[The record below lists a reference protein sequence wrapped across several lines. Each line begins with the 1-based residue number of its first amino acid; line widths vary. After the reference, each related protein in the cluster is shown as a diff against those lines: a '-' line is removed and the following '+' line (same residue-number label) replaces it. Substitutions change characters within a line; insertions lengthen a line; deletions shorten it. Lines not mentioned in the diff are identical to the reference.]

1 MTEWQPITWIL
12 FHTFALDYDEIYKDH
27 YINFFESF
35 QTIIPCGTCR
45 NHYKENIN
53 NDNMNIINNINKD
66 KIFNWTIDLHN
77 TVNKMNKTKIWS
89 YDEAKVY
96 YSNNKINNNM
106 LKIFIFS
113 YIRTNFRKNP
123 NKTNELIRMIK
134 SVAYIYPEIEKKKK
148 LIDFSEKFELRRD
161 NFKKWLFAFI
171 IIIKS

>member
-12 FHTFALDYDEIYKDH
+12 FHTLALDYDEIYKDH

-35 QTIIPCGTCR
+35 QTIIPCKTCR

-53 NDNMNIINNINKD
+53 NNNMSIINNINKD

-77 TVNKMNKTKIWS
+77 NVNKMNKTKLWT
-89 YDEAKVY
+89 YDEAKIY

-134 SVAYIYPEIEKKKK
+134 SVAYIYPEMDKKTK
-148 LIDFSEKFELRRD
+148 LIDFSEKFELKRD

-171 IIIKS
+171 IILKS